1 MHAIG
6 LTVVDW
12 LIIAVYFGFV
22 LGIVSILG
30 IIDIGGVNEVFNR
43 VPEAFYKP
51 WSTSGDPTQNGMMV
65 FVKWITPNGAFWGLI
80 AGMGSSF
87 TMFLAVKFSWID
99 PRFITMSPI
108 QSDMAANF
116 WRAWWAWLICFGV
129 TIVISLFMKKKP
141 AEELVGRDHGRR
153 RRGVLFQ
160 EQVRDGRIVGESSC
174 RI

>member
-6 LTVVDW
+6 LTIVDW

-43 VPEAFYKP
+43 VPEAFSKL

-65 FVKWITPNGAFWGLI
+65 TWG
-80 AGMGSSF
+80 G
-87 TMFLAVKFSWID
+87 
-99 PRFITMSPI
+99 
-108 QSDMAANF
+108 
-116 WRAWWAWLICFGV
+116 
-129 TIVISLFMKKKP
+129 IVISLFTKKKP

-160 EQVRDGRIVGESSC
+160 AQVRDGRIVGESSC